1 MGHNH
6 FARSAFSLLLI
17 IVFLSQLAC
26 PSAGLRYFDR
36 PLQSQMASSVP
47 TDNVSE
53 PTPPSASS
61 SGTET
66 VSGGKVQDDQS
77 SRGIAVYPKPATY
90 DYRGS
95 IGIDGL
101 THEYQVHIPN
111 SYDGTKAVPLVLVF
125 HYYTGSSQ
133 TMADLS
139 GFNAVSDSNGFIVVY
154 PEGIDTAWHFN
165 LSQYD
170 RHIDDLGFVSS
181 LIDKLVKEL
190 NISQKM
196 IYAAGFS
203 DGAGMTHSLACRLSG
218 RIAAAAMVAT
228 PFSQLM
234 EDSYKPL
241 QPVPVLIIQGTVDP
255 ICKFGGGAVGI
266 QGVNI
271 TTLPIRALVNY
282 WIGYDGVSSTPK
294 TIELPRINDD
304 TKVDIEEYAA
314 NSGTAE
320 VVFYIVNGGG
330 HTWPGGNPR
339 LIGVGITSKTFSASQ
354 VIWQFF
360 YDHPMKQ

>member
-1 MGHNH
+1 MRQYH
-6 FARSAFSLLLI
+6 FSRVIFSLLFI
-17 IVFLSQLAC
+17 FLFLFQLAC
-26 PSAGLRYFDR
+26 SSTGSSYSASPS
-36 PLQSQMASSVP
+36 QSQIANSKF
-47 TDNVSE
+47 TDNISE
-53 PTPPSASS
+53 PPSSPLAPSKNGTIAGEKAS
-61 SGTET
+61 
-66 VSGGKVQDDQS
+66 DNQS
-77 SRGIAVYPKPATY
+77 NTAIIIYPKPARY
-90 DYRGS
+90 DYQDS
-95 IGIDGL
+95 IYISGENRVYL
-101 THEYQVHIPN
+101 VHIPN
-111 SYDGTKAVPLVLVF
+111 SYDGTKAVPLILVF
-125 HYYTGSSQ
+125 HYYTGSPQ

-139 GFNAVSDSNGFIVVY
+139 GFNAISDSNGFIVVY
-154 PEGIDTAWHFN
+154 PAGIDTAWHFN

-190 NISQKM
+190 NISKKM

-203 DGAGMTHSLACRLSG
+203 DGAGMTHSLACRLSD

-271 TTLPIRALVNY
+271 TTLSIRTLVNY
-282 WIGYDGVSSTPK
+282 WIGYDGCSTTPK
-294 TIELPRINDD
+294 TNELPRINDG
-304 TKVDIEEYAA
+304 TKVDIEKYTS
-314 NSGTAE
+314 NSDTGE
-320 VVFYIVNGGG
+320 VIFYVIDGGG

-360 YDHPMKQ
+360 YKHPMK

>member
-1 MGHNH
+1 MDHHH
-6 FARSAFSLLLI
+6 FARAAFSLLLI
-17 IVFLSQLAC
+17 LMFLSQLAC
-26 PSAGLRYFDR
+26 PSTGVRYFDR
-36 PLQSQMASSVP
+36 PMQSQTTSTIPAADNTSAPSQASAP
-47 TDNVSE
+47 
-53 PTPPSASS
+53 S
-61 SGTET
+61 SGMGTLAN
-66 VSGGKVQDDQS
+66 GKLSENQS
-77 SRGIAVYPKPATY
+77 SPVIAVFPKPVSY
-90 DYRGS
+90 DYRAS
-95 IGIDGL
+95 IGIDGE
-101 THEYQVHIPN
+101 TREYQVHIPN

-125 HYYTGSSQ
+125 HYYTGSPQ

-154 PEGIDTAWHFN
+154 PAGIDTAWHFN

-170 RHIDDLGFVSS
+170 RHIDDLRFVSS
-181 LIDKLVKEL
+181 LIDRLVKEL
-190 NISQKM
+190 NISEKK

-203 DGAGMTHSLACRLSG
+203 DGAGMTHSLACRLSD

-282 WIGYDGVSSTPK
+282 WIGYNGCSTTPK
-294 TIELPRINDD
+294 TNALPRINDG
-304 TKVDIEEYAA
+304 TKVDVEKYTSNSDTGEVIFYVIE
-314 NSGTAE
+314 
-320 VVFYIVNGGG
+320 GGG

-360 YDHPMKQ
+360 SEHPMK